1 MYNLEQSIEIRAR
14 SPQAS
19 NREFLQMDIVFAVDD
34 RYAQFIAPQL
44 MRLSEL
50 NNKASKIW
58 AIVSPKV
65 SPETRLFLTNLAE
78 QLALEFEIRE
88 VNVLDEFVSRGLMS
102 DRTHVSSFTYVK
114 IFLPEILDSTDEILY
129 LDVDIWI
136 NRNIAEL
143 LNWRLTTPIG
153 AVPELGRNG
162 ETLFGKKTLNYFNA
176 GVLRMSLRQLRQLDF
191 TRKAITIIEEHRNLE
206 FQDQDV
212 MNLVM
217 RGRFDHLPPTFNV
230 FNELLKFGSDLSAF
244 SEPTIVHFNGPHKPW
259 NSKISNKYALAWIK
273 AFEKVLEFD
282 GDGKKG
288 GGLRAEFTNLPSS
301 TPRIAPQVFIA
312 DAIYFVRQSPLGV
325 LVRGALPYKLKKRLN
340 NILYRSWSKRDFHE
354 LLDQALFAN
363 LSKKELKTAIGTK
376 SSQNNSEKSLGA
388 VTASEKGN
396 CKFIFVLS
404 QPRSGTTAFQDIVG
418 RTRQGF
424 VIAGE
429 LFNGYLGGPIADILR
444 SSFPWIQ
451 RDNPKTQSLSPREFK
466 ALMEINAKTI
476 LQSLQRNPKL
486 AGQTVVVKIFPSH
499 LSYESLIDLLAIF
512 RPDVI
517 IMRRV
522 ILYTFL
528 SRQKARS
535 AGSGAYTQV
544 DSSDRLIEVD
554 EREISSYITNSDVW
568 FSSIKKTVESLK
580 LVNIDITYSGI
591 FETGEELPVLEKFLS
606 LHRGDTITVI
616 PENTGLT
623 IQDRRKDYFL
633 TDVMGQ
639 YSQLTE
645 SLRGDLIRL
654 PSFNKHVDAIIDP
667 SDWDS

>member
-1 MYNLEQSIEIRAR
+1 ME
-14 SPQAS
+14 
-19 NREFLQMDIVFAVDD
+19 IVFAVDD
-34 RYAQFIAPQL
+34 RYAHFIAPQL

-50 NNKASKIW
+50 NNKVSKIW

-78 QLALEFEIRE
+78 HLALEFEIRE
-88 VNVLDEFVSRGLMS
+88 VNILDEFVSRGLMS

-114 IFLPEILDSTDEILY
+114 IFLPEILSTTDEILY

-136 NRNIAEL
+136 NGNIAEL
-143 LNWRLTTPIG
+143 LNWHLSSPIG

-162 ETLFGKKTLNYFNA
+162 ETLFGKKTLSYFNA
-176 GVLRMSLRQLRQLDF
+176 GVLRMSLRKLRQLDF
-191 TRKAITIIEEHRNLE
+191 TQKAITIIENRRNLE

-212 MNLVM
+212 MNLIM

-230 FNELLKFGSDLSAF
+230 FNELLKFSSDLSAF

-259 NSKISNKYALAWIK
+259 NSKIGNKYAVAWIK
-273 AFEKVLEFD
+273 SFEKVLEFD
-282 GDGKKG
+282 GDGRG
-288 GGLRAEFTNLPSS
+288 GGLRSEFANLPSS
-301 TPRIAPQVFIA
+301 TPKISLQVFMA
-312 DAIYFVRQSPLGV
+312 NAIYFARQSPLGV
-325 LVRGALPYKLKKRLN
+325 LIRGVLPYKLKKRLN
-340 NILYRSWSKRDFHE
+340 NILYRSWSKRDFHK

-363 LSKKELKTAIGTK
+363 LPRRGSKTGHGAK
-376 SSQNNSEKSLGA
+376 STQSESEGSLG
-388 VTASEKGN
+388 TINTSEKGN

-418 RTRQGF
+418 RSSLGF
-424 VIAGE
+424 AIAGE

-451 RDNPKTQSLSPREFK
+451 RDNSKTQSLSQSEFST
-466 ALMEINAKTI
+466 LMDINAKT
-476 LQSLQRNPKL
+476 LLETMQNNPKL
-486 AGQTVVVKIFPSH
+486 AGKTVVVKIFSDH
-499 LSYESLIDLLAIF
+499 LSNERLIDLLAIF

-517 IMRRV
+517 VLRRV
-522 ILYTFL
+522 LFFTFL
-528 SRQKARS
+528 SEQKAMN
-535 AGSGAYTQV
+535 SGLGAWTQV
-544 DSSDRLIEVD
+544 DSSDRLIKVD
-554 EREISSYITNSDVW
+554 ERKISSYITNSDVW
-568 FSSIKKTVESLK
+568 FNWIKKAVESLK

-606 LHRGDTITVI
+606 LHRGDAITLN
-616 PENTGLT
+616 PESTMLT

-633 TDVMGQ
+633 TDLMGQ

-667 SDWDS
+667 SDWDA

>member
-1 MYNLEQSIEIRAR
+1 ME
-14 SPQAS
+14 
-19 NREFLQMDIVFAVDD
+19 IVFAVDD

-50 NNKASKIW
+50 NHKVSKIW

-65 SPETRLFLTNLAE
+65 SSETRFFLTNLAE
-78 QLALEFEIRE
+78 HLALEFEIRE
-88 VNVLDEFVSRGLMS
+88 VDVLDEFVSRGLMS
-102 DRTHVSSFTYVK
+102 DRTHVSSFTFVK
-114 IFLPEILDSTDEILY
+114 IFLPEILSTTDEILY

-143 LNWRLTTPIG
+143 LNWQLSSPIG

-162 ETLFGKKTLNYFNA
+162 ENLFEKKTLNYFNA

-230 FNELLKFGSDLSAF
+230 FNELLKFGSDLSAL

-259 NSKISNKYALAWIK
+259 NSKIKNKYAVSWIK
-273 AFEKVLEFD
+273 TFEKVLEFD
-282 GDGKKG
+282 GDGKG
-288 GGLRAEFTNLPSS
+288 AELRAKFNNLPSS
-301 TPRIAPQVFIA
+301 TPRISPQVFMA
-312 DAIYFVRQSPLGV
+312 DAIYFIRQSPLGV
-325 LVRGALPYKLKKRLN
+325 LVRRALPCKLKKQLN

-363 LSKKELKTAIGTK
+363 LSKKELKTASGTK
-376 SSQNNSEKSLGA
+376 SSQNNSEKSLRA
-388 VTASEKGN
+388 VTASEKDN
-396 CKFIFVLS
+396 CKFIFILS

-444 SSFPWIQ
+444 SSFPFIQ
-451 RDNPKTQSLSPREFK
+451 RDNPKTQSLSPKEFK

-486 AGQTVVVKIFPSH
+486 AGQTVIVKIFPSH

-512 RPDVI
+512 RPDAI

-544 DSSDRLIEVD
+544 DSSDRLIKVD

-580 LVNIDITYSGI
+580 LVNIEITYSGI
-591 FETGEELPVLEKFLS
+591 FETGDELPVLEKFLS

-616 PENTGLT
+616 PENTRLT

-633 TDVMGQ
+633 TDVMSQ
-639 YSQLTE
+639 YSQLPE

-654 PSFNKHVDAIIDP
+654 PSFNKCVDAIIDP

>member
-1 MYNLEQSIEIRAR
+1 
-14 SPQAS
+14 
-19 NREFLQMDIVFAVDD
+19 MDIVFAVDD

-88 VNVLDEFVSRGLMS
+88 VNILDEFVSRGLMS

-143 LNWRLTTPIG
+143 LNWQLSSPIG

-162 ETLFGKKTLNYFNA
+162 ETLFGMKTLNYFNA

-191 TRKAITIIEEHRNLE
+191 TRKAITILEDRRNLE

-230 FNELLKFGSDLSAF
+230 FNELLKFGSDLSAL

-259 NSKISNKYALAWIK
+259 NSKIKNKYAVAWIK

-282 GDGKKG
+282 GDGKG
-288 GGLRAEFTNLPSS
+288 GELRAKFTNLPSS
-301 TPRIAPQVFIA
+301 TPRISPQVFIA

-340 NILYRSWSKRDFHE
+340 NILYKSWNKRDFHE

-363 LSKKELKTAIGTK
+363 LSKRGSKIVYGAKLAHYELEGSVGTF
-376 SSQNNSEKSLGA
+376 NS
-388 VTASEKGN
+388 SEKGN
-396 CKFIFVLS
+396 CTFIFILS
-404 QPRSGTTAFQDIVG
+404 QPRSGTNAFQD
-418 RTRQGF
+418 F
-424 VIAGE
+424 VSRSNLDLVKAGE
-429 LFNGYLGGPIADILR
+429 LFNGFSTKPIFDILKN
-444 SSFPWIQ
+444 SFPWIEKN
-451 RDNPKTQSLSPREFK
+451 NPINQNLSQEEFK
-466 ALMEINAKTI
+466 HLVNINAKTI
-476 LQSLQRNPKL
+476 LETLDKHPEMKGKTIVIKVFSD
-486 AGQTVVVKIFPSH
+486 H
-499 LSYESLIDLLAIF
+499 LRPEVLVDLLAIF

-517 IMRRV
+517 VLRRV
-522 ILYTFL
+522 LLFTFL
-528 SRQKARS
+528 SMQKARN
-535 AGSGAYTQV
+535 SGPGAWTQV
-544 DSSDRLIEVD
+544 DSSDQMVDVKQKQLLEHIE
-554 EREISSYITNSDVW
+554 SSDAW
-568 FSSIKKTVESLK
+568 FSSLRKMIDAMK
-580 LVNIDITYSGI
+580 LVHVDITYSGI
-591 FETGEELPVLEKFLS
+591 FETGDELPILEEFLS
-606 LHRGDTITVI
+606 LHQEDPITVI
-616 PENTGLT
+616 PENARLT
-623 IQDRRKDYFL
+623 IQDRRKDNFL

-639 YSQLTE
+639 YSQLPE
-645 SLRGDLIRL
+645 SMRGDLIRL
-654 PSFNKHVDAIIDP
+654 PSFEQTRNYD
-667 SDWDS
+667 